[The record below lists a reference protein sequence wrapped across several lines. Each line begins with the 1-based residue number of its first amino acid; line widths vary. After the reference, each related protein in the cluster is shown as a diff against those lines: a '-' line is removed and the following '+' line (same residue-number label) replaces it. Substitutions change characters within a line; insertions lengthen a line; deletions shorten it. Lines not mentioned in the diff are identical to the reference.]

1 MAKEKILI
9 NAYVEGFNC
18 KYADVTTELS
28 KYGIEVIYKM
38 NTYKIKSDFNVHK

>member
-28 KYGIEVIYKM
+28 KNMALKLS
-38 NTYKIKSDFNVHK
+38 TR

>member
-18 KYADVTTELS
+18 KYVDVTTELS
-28 KYGIEVIYKM
+28 RSYLQDEYL
-38 NTYKIKSDFNVHK
+38 